1 MKKQFSL
8 YKLGVIPL
16 IILCCSVN
24 AQTTGLSANMNNSFS
39 KEVAMND
46 EKGLPVFN
54 SHSPFTAKAFKNF
67 SKNFKDADK
76 AEWVETSD
84 GYKAEFTKEGIQTK
98 VFYNRKGKWIASVR
112 NYQEDKLPG
121 DIRHRVKSNYYD
133 YSIFY
138 VQEITVGEKMAYLV
152 KIEDKNSIKTI
163 RLADGEMEEY
173 LAFEK
178 SK

>member
-16 IILCCSVN
+16 IILCSSVN
-24 AQTTGLSANMNNSFS
+24 AQTTGLNANLNASSS

-46 EKGLPVFN
+46 DKELPAFN
-54 SHSPFTAKAFKNF
+54 SHSAFSTKAFKNF
-67 SKNFKDADK
+67 SKTFKDADNT
-76 AEWVETSD
+76 EWVETAD
-84 GYKAEFTKEGIQTK
+84 GFKAEFTKEDIQTK

-138 VQEITVGEKMAYLV
+138 IQKRWLT
-152 KIEDKNSIKTI
+152 S
-163 RLADGEMEEY
+163 
-173 LAFEK
+173 
-178 SK
+178 